1 MQYAITSIIILLIYL
16 NIYLPILFNTWSMM
30 IIWRRRQCK
39 DPQLNRLIT
48 VLKMLHLDDFRDLQT
63 DLNALIA
70 LGQEYTANPRT
81 NSALGKVGR

>member
-1 MQYAITSIIILLIYL
+1 MFIYNNHICICYII
-16 NIYLPILFNTWSMM
+16 NI
-30 IIWRRRQCK
+30 
-39 DPQLNRLIT
+39 DDVLNRLAV

-81 NSALGKVGR
+81 NTKLGKVGR